1 MEQLGFFVCDTD
13 VEDELI
19 RAIGTADV
27 VQLIDTAGD
36 LGAFQALQQQPSY
49 RTASLDGQV
58 GAFVRGRKI
67 KYAPLLV
74 DALDLARVPAPLDGV
89 LNSV

>member
-49 RTASLDGQV
+49 GRRRLTIKSVPSCVAARSSTRRFSSTPSISRASLLRLT
-58 GAFVRGRKI
+58 A
-67 KYAPLLV
+67 Y
-74 DALDLARVPAPLDGV
+74 
-89 LNSV
+89 